1 LDGEHELVEQNS
13 PIATGVADVLIQRLQ
28 AAGFELQRALRLVE
42 DDEARTKIS
51 SAVDNLN
58 EAIKT
63 IYLAAADF
71 SSLDHE

>member
-1 LDGEHELVEQNS
+1 LDGENDVVEQNS
-13 PIATGVADVLIQRLQ
+13 QVAAGVADVLIQRLQ

-42 DDEARTKIS
+42 NDDACAKIS
-51 SAVDNLN
+51 SAVESLN

-63 IYLAAADF
+63 IYLAASDF